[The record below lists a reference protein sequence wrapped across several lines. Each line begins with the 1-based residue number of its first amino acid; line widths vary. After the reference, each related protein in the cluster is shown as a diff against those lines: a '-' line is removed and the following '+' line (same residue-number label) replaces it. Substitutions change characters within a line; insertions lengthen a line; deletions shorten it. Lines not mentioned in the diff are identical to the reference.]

1 MSILRAPDESQGG
14 FPGPEPKELGGLEER
29 IELQLKAPIDFHAR
43 PSATIKRI
51 CEGYGGR
58 SDKNQIHF
66 RVGDAEWFEI
76 RDPKLPL
83 VKKDDHVTFQVV
95 GPDRSKCAFA
105 IQAAF
110 NDSFRLKSP
119 DYIKMAEAGVYSFV
133 AAPHDDITSADAPLS
148 LFIVGDRYL
157 EGFGAG
163 SGKAVCGNTMKV
175 EGTDYKRK
183 FRLVGKPEIRI
194 EAKRLLTLRRI
205 MGSGRKLA
213 NQGDAKAEK
222 RDELQE
228 VLDAEAHYVSDL
240 TRAACR
246 FYGRKEGIK
255 QKELDDAGVML
266 EAKEGMF
273 PNAEL
278 AIELAAGWKDISPA
292 ERPELDS
299 IRRTVISNLVDGY
312 NTRDTLGYLV
322 GRLVHP
328 FRNWVG
334 FERAGIH
341 LLDERVPPVLNPICE
356 HKNGFRFITYGKP
369 IPLDAQ
375 GDATAYVA
383 RNAASTKSPEVVVF
397 DDVSKDPRTNRGYI
411 ESKCCGF
418 APIMNTDGKVLG
430 VIWADNADKRQ
441 ITKEQQLFLGHMA
454 LEAGELLQMSAMVS
468 KTGLPNKGDIA
479 IFKFCPT
486 GDQVIECIERGF
498 DAAVASSGNRKC
510 HGVIMARSRGF
521 PLVVGI
527 SETVLDTPDN
537 SVMLVADPS
546 DSRMAVVIPTPSRK
560 TRDNFGIRPDQ
571 TISIEVENV
580 NPRPAVTLDGRRV
593 YLRAS
598 VNSTDTQ
605 RFNRLNKYGAEGIG
619 LLRTE
624 MGMMMDPPGFQLIP
638 GDPESQ
644 TRLEEYFFQKY
655 KAVADNLSGS
665 HLEIT
670 SKAPIIIRLLDLHE
684 EKCPRIIQ
692 EAYGVEEIRRY
703 TGLTFLLR
711 HSNDILKPQARAI
724 SRVAAEAKQPIWYM
738 MPNAKDRELV
748 VSTVDFMQKMK
759 SQSAPNA
766 TLKAI
771 AQLETPGAVDE
782 LGGMLDYIDG
792 IAFGTNDLTVN
803 VRGLRDRQSDTRE
816 EFHPQVIRTI
826 KRGVDT
832 IQSAR
837 HRRPNL
843 SCIAC
848 GTLSETPEGVAVLIG
863 CGVDQFSASSRFIH
877 EIRETVTK
885 LTEKECHEM
894 VDNILAGRVGS
905 SAEEVYSHVNAKIK
919 HHRT

>member
-14 FPGPEPKELGGLEER
+14 FPGPEPKRLGDLEEKT
-29 IELQLKAPIDFHAR
+29 ELPLNAPIDFHTR

-51 CEGYGGR
+51 CEGYNKR
-58 SDKNQIHF
+58 SDQNKANF
-66 RVGDAEWFEI
+66 RVGEGQWLEI
-76 RDPKLPL
+76 RDPILPL
-83 VKKDDHVTFQVV
+83 VKKGEQITFRLT
-95 GPDRSKCAFA
+95 GPDRDKCAFA
-105 IQAAF
+105 LQAAF
-110 NDSFRLKSP
+110 NDRFQLRSP
-119 DYIKMAEAGVYSFV
+119 EYIRMSDEGVSPQTDAV
-133 AAPHDDITSADAPLS
+133 NEDITSPDAPLS
-148 LFIVGDRYL
+148 LFIVGDRHL

-163 SGKAVCGNTMKV
+163 SGLAVCGNTVKV

-183 FRLVGKPEIRI
+183 FRLVGKTEVKL
-194 EAKRLLTLRRI
+194 EAKRLITLRRI

-213 NQGDAKAEK
+213 NQVETKTGK

-246 FYGRKEGIK
+246 VYGRREGVK
-255 QKELDDAGVML
+255 QQELDDAGVML

-299 IRRTVISNLVDGY
+299 LRRTVISNLVDGY

-322 GRLVHP
+322 GRLVRP
-328 FRNWVG
+328 FRSWVG

-341 LLDERVPPVLNPICE
+341 LLDEATPPALNPICE

-375 GDATAYVA
+375 GDATAHVA
-383 RNAASTKSPEVVVF
+383 RSAASTKSPEVVVF
-397 DDVSKDPRTNRGYI
+397 DDVRKDPRTNRGYI
-411 ESKCCGF
+411 ESKCCSF
-418 APIMNTDGKVLG
+418 APIMNKDGKVLG
-430 VIWADNADKRQ
+430 VIWADNADKRP

-468 KTGLPNKGDIA
+468 KTGLPHKGDIA

-521 PLVVGI
+521 PLIVGI
-527 SETVLDTPDN
+527 SDTVLDTPDN
-537 SVMLVADPS
+537 SIMLVADPS
-546 DSRMAVVIPTPSRK
+546 DSRRAVVIPNPSRK

-580 NPRPAVTLDGRRV
+580 NPRPAYTLDGRRI

-598 VNSTDTQ
+598 VNSTDVQ
-605 RFNRLNKYGAEGIG
+605 RFNRMAKYGAEGIG

-624 MGMMMDPPGFQLIP
+624 MGMMLDPPNFHMTP
-638 GDPESQ
+638 HDPESQ
-644 TRLEEYFFQKY
+644 SKLEEYFYQRY
-655 KAVADNLSGS
+655 KAVADKLAGSNLE
-665 HLEIT
+665 LT
-670 SKAPIIIRLLDLHE
+670 SKAPVILRLLDMNE
-684 EKCPRIIQ
+684 EKFPKIFQ
-692 EAYGVEEIRRY
+692 EAYGAEEIRKH
-703 TGLTFLLR
+703 TGLAFLLR
-711 HSNDILKPQARAI
+711 HADDILKPQARAI
-724 SRVAAEAKQPIWYM
+724 ARVAKEAKQPIWYM
-738 MPNAKDRELV
+738 MPNAKDRGLV
-748 VSTVDFMQKMK
+748 VQTVDFIQRMK
-759 SQSAPNA
+759 SQSAPDA
-766 TLKAI
+766 TLKGI

-782 LGGMLDYIDG
+782 LSGMLDYIDG

-826 KRGVDT
+826 KRGVDA
-832 IQSAR
+832 IIPAR
-837 HRRPNL
+837 NRRPDL
-843 SCIAC
+843 ACIAC
-848 GTLSETPEGVAVLIG
+848 GTLSETPEGVSVLIG
-863 CGVDQFSASSRFIH
+863 CGVDQFSASSRFLY

-885 LTEKECHEM
+885 IREKDCQEM
-894 VDNILAGRVGS
+894 VDDIIAGRLGTD
-905 SAEEVYSHVNAKIK
+905 ADKVYMQVNARIK
-919 HHRT
+919 HPRG